1 MSTQWLEAKVL
12 ENRHWTDALFSLRV
26 EAPGL
31 QFEAGQFVRL
41 ALDID
46 GERIARPFSFVN
58 PPADPVHEFYGIV
71 VPGGPLS
78 PTLARLQPGDTLYLA
93 PNPAGFLVLSE
104 VPDAE
109 TLWLISTGT
118 GIAPFL
124 SILRTQAPWR
134 RFRSVV
140 LVHAVR
146 HANELV
152 YTEVISELQRKQGLK
167 YVSFVSREAAPA
179 SLAGRI
185 PAAIRDGRRVE
196 ALPRYASIA
205 EDAAAR
211 LARGLS
217 REDLVWGYDSLVA
230 QARESLR
237 AAAAKAAPL
246 LDRLDEEQ
254 IRHIERRF
262 AEDNRKFARE
272 YLRG

>member
-26 EAPGL
+26 EGPGL

-124 SILRTQAPWR
+124 SILRTEAPWR
-134 RFRSVV
+134 RFRNVV

-146 HANELV
+146 HAKELV
-152 YTEVISELQRKQGLK
+152 YRDLILEISRKQKLR
-167 YVSFVSREAAPA
+167 YVSFVSREPHPGSCPDA
-179 SLAGRI
+179 SRPRCGM
-185 PAAIRDGRRVE
+185 GGWSRRRASRLLVNR
-196 ALPRYASIA
+196 PRYCCA
-205 EDAAAR
+205 EI
-211 LARGLS
+211 LTC
-217 REDLVWGYDSLVA
+217 
-230 QARESLR
+230 
-237 AAAAKAAPL
+237 
-246 LDRLDEEQ
+246 
-254 IRHIERRF
+254 
-262 AEDNRKFARE
+262 
-272 YLRG
+272 